1 MNLELNS
8 RVVLITGSSR
18 GIGRALAIGYAK
30 NGYKVVVN
38 YNHSEK
44 EANEVISQIQEFGGV
59 AISCKADVSE
69 RKDVIKLKEVI
80 LKEFG
85 KLDILINNAGINR
98 EKSFW
103 EIDDEEWDYLMK
115 VNLKSVY
122 ICSQEFMPL
131 MIENKWGRIIN
142 MSSNFKTFI

>member
-44 EANEVISQIQEFGGV
+44 EANEVISQIQEFVGV
-59 AISCKADVSE
+59 AIDSKADV
-69 RKDVIKLKEVI
+69 
-80 LKEFG
+80 
-85 KLDILINNAGINR
+85 
-98 EKSFW
+98 
-103 EIDDEEWDYLMK
+103 
-115 VNLKSVY
+115 
-122 ICSQEFMPL
+122 
-131 MIENKWGRIIN
+131 
-142 MSSNFKTFI
+142 